1 MKLKFSLVSCLC
13 LVVSS
18 CASFSGSHPH
28 QMSKVKQSI
37 DNNHPRMIESS
48 FLENFDTN
56 GVNESLD
63 YLETGRFE
71 QLLKNDR
78 ISLYKYSKATDYV
91 TKSEFEAKIRA
102 RNILKDAQATLTND
116 RERYYYISDYEV
128 TFLYAYQALNYLM
141 KHDLENAAVSIRNLS
156 YAQYATFESKDLSNN
171 SNLSNYN
178 QVNSNKVYS
187 DLSNS
192 KEYRQL
198 YNMANKVSNSYENGF
213 GYYLSAIIY
222 QSYDTNLNNANLSM
236 KNALRVIPNNPY
248 VQKDYAQ
255 IHKAFNQGGSVY
267 RKGQGKLVV
276 IYENGWVEPIQKFD
290 LPIIIF
296 VQYAGIQKI
305 SLPYYATY
313 SLGRPANV
321 TVYKNDNEIT
331 QGQTALLVDTTAMAA
346 KSLSD
351 RYSMIV
357 TREILRLIA
366 KTTMSVAAINA
377 SGDYGALA
385 AIGTSIYN
393 LATTQADQRSWNLLP
408 RNVDLYSTDL
418 DQGQYT
424 IRVDNKIEKV
434 SVEPQRVTLVW
445 VVKEQ
450 NFEKVLFKG
459 VI

>member
-1 MKLKFSLVSCLC
+1 MKFKHYLISSLC
-13 LVVSS
+13 LAVSS
-18 CASFSGSHPH
+18 CATFSGSHPH
-28 QMSKVKQSI
+28 QMAKVKQSI
-37 DNNHPRMIESS
+37 DENHPRMIEAR
-48 FLENFDTN
+48 FLENFN
-56 GVNESLD
+56 NSGINESLD

-91 TKSEFEAKIRA
+91 SKSEFEAKIRV
-102 RNILKDAQATLTND
+102 RNILKDAQATLTSD
-116 RERYYYISDYEV
+116 RELYYYIPDYEV

-156 YAQYATFESKDLSNN
+156 YAQYATFESKSLSNN
-171 SNLSNYN
+171 ANLSNYN
-178 QVNSNKVYS
+178 HVNSNKVYS
-187 DLSNS
+187 DLSSS
-192 KEYRQL
+192 KQYRQL
-198 YNMANKVSNSYENGF
+198 YNIANKVSNSYENGF
-213 GYYLSAIIY
+213 GYYLAAIIY

-236 KNALRVIPNNPY
+236 RNALRIIPDNPY

-255 IHKAFNQGGSVY
+255 IHKAFDQGGSVY
-267 RKGQGKLVV
+267 KKGQGKLVV

-296 VQYAGIQKI
+296 VQYAGVQKI
-305 SLPYYATY
+305 SLPYYAPY

-321 TVYKNDNEIT
+321 VVYKNDKEIT

-351 RYSMIV
+351 RYAMIV

-366 KTTMSVAAINA
+366 KTTMSVAAIKA

-408 RNVDLYSTDL
+408 RSVDLYSTDL
-418 DQGQYT
+418 DQGLYT
-424 IRVDNKIEKV
+424 IKIGNKTQKV
-434 SVEPQRVTLVW
+434 SVKPQRVTLVW

-450 NFEKVLFKG
+450 KFEKVLFNG
-459 VI
+459 VL

>member
-1 MKLKFSLVSCLC
+1 MKLKLSLLSCLC
-13 LVVSS
+13 LIISS
-18 CASFSGSHPH
+18 CATFSGSHPH
-28 QMSKVKQSI
+28 QMAKVKKNI
-37 DNNHPRMIESS
+37 DENHPRMIEAS
-48 FLENFDTN
+48 FLENFDTS
-56 GVNESLD
+56 GINESLD

-78 ISLYKYSKATDYV
+78 LSLYKYAKATDYV

-102 RNILKDAQATLTND
+102 RNILKDAQATLTSD
-116 RERYYYISDYEV
+116 RERYYYIPDYEV

-198 YNMANKVSNSYENGF
+198 YNIANKVTNSYENGF
-213 GYYLSAIIY
+213 GYYLAAIIY

-236 KNALRVIPNNPY
+236 KNAFRVVPDNPY
-248 VQKDYAQ
+248 VQRDYEQ
-255 IHKAFNQGGSVY
+255 IYQAFNQGENLY
-267 RKGQGKLVV
+267 KKGQGKLVV

-296 VQYAGIQKI
+296 VQYAGVQKI
-305 SLPYYATY
+305 SLPYYAPY
-313 SLGRPANV
+313 NLGKPANV
-321 TVYKNDNEIT
+321 VVYKNDNEVT

-366 KTTMSVAAINA
+366 KTTMSVAAIRA

-434 SVEPQRVTLVW
+434 SIEPQRVTLVW

-459 VI
+459 VL

>member
-1 MKLKFSLVSCLC
+1 MKFKLFLVFCLC
-13 LVVSS
+13 LIISS
-18 CASFSGSHPH
+18 CATFSGSHPH
-28 QMSKVKQSI
+28 QMAKVKQSI
-37 DNNHPRMIESS
+37 DENHPRMIEAS
-48 FLENFDTN
+48 FLESFDATSI
-56 GVNESLD
+56 NESLD

-78 ISLYKYSKATDYV
+78 LSLHKYAKATDYV
-91 TKSEFEAKIRA
+91 VKSEFEAKIRV
-102 RNILKDAQATLTND
+102 RNILKDAQATLTSD
-116 RERYYYISDYEV
+116 RERYYYIPDYEV

-156 YAQYATFESKDLSNN
+156 YAQYATFESKKLSNN
-171 SNLSNYN
+171 NLDDYN

-187 DLSNS
+187 NLSRS
-192 KEYRQL
+192 KQYRQL
-198 YNMANKVSNSYENGF
+198 YSIANKVTNSYENGF
-213 GYYLSAIIY
+213 GYYLAAIIY

-236 KNALRVIPNNPY
+236 KNALGVIPGNPY

-255 IHKAFNQGGSVY
+255 IHQAFNQGGSIY
-267 RKGQGKLVV
+267 KQGQGKLVV

-305 SLPYYATY
+305 SLPYYAPY
-313 SLGRPANV
+313 SLGRSANV
-321 TVYKNDNEIT
+321 VVYNKDKKVA

-346 KSLSD
+346 KSLSN
-351 RYSMIV
+351 RYPMIV

-366 KTTMSVAAINA
+366 KTTMSITAIKS

-385 AIGTSIYN
+385 MIGISIYN
-393 LATTQADQRSWNLLP
+393 LATPQADQRSWNLLP
-408 RNVDLYSTDL
+408 RSVDLFSTGL

-424 IRVDNKIEKV
+424 VRVDNKIEKV

-445 VVKEQ
+445 IVKEQ
-450 NFEKVLFKG
+450 SFEKILFKG
-459 VI
+459 EL